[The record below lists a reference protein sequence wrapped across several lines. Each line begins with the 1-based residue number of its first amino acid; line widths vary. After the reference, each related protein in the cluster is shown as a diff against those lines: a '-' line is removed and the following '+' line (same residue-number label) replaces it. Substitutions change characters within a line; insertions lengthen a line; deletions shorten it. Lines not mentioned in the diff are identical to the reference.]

1 MEWDEDEDGVWQPPL
16 IDGGDAA
23 NAGGFFQQMSR
34 TKACGFPSQGLDL
47 MRKMFH
53 ARRIPIEELREVVL
67 GHPVLDDVWDELD
80 DQYRQEA
87 AAWKARDRCSED

>member
-1 MEWDEDEDGVWQPPL
+1 
-16 IDGGDAA
+16 
-23 NAGGFFQQMSR
+23 MSR

-53 ARRIPIEELREVVL
+53 ARRIPTEELREVVL

-80 DQYRQEA
+80 DQYRQQA